1 MATGG
6 LGTNVEVDGVTYW
19 ANVQWT
25 ANKSGDVLVDL
36 EKDFLNCSIGADV
49 VEDEAVIEAVK
60 AELLNQTSFTGQI
73 WWAGEDGD
81 TSLVKINGAYL
92 KAESTDTTT
101 TTVSGTTPAATMLG
115 DVDDSKS
122 VTVSDI
128 VIVLQYAA
136 NKDKY
141 PLEGE
146 MLANGDVNADGVVD
160 AKDAFII
167 QQVDAGVIAQSA
179 LPVTE

>member
-1 MATGG
+1 
-6 LGTNVEVDGVTYW
+6 
-19 ANVQWT
+19 
-25 ANKSGDVLVDL
+25 
-36 EKDFLNCSIGADV
+36 
-49 VEDEAVIEAVK
+49 
-60 AELLNQTSFTGQI
+60 
-73 WWAGEDGD
+73 
-81 TSLVKINGAYL
+81 
-92 KAESTDTTT
+92 
-101 TTVSGTTPAATMLG
+101 MLG